1 MLVVRWWSFFVG
13 PLMKISCKQGGWIA
27 ASLLLLGGCA
37 GVRTV
42 DTDVTA
48 FTKWTAAPP
57 GPATTYRFE
66 RLPSQQMPQEQQAA
80 VETLA
85 RASLAKVGMV
95 FNPAAP
101 RYTVQVD
108 STIQQLNTG
117 YNGYGGSGV
126 FLGGG
131 GGGGGGGG
139 FGGIGLSFPL
149 GRGAS
154 ASARHDLTIVMRDVS
169 TQQVV
174 YETRASH
181 GAASDDR
188 LAVLPAMMDAALR
201 GFPEPPPGTRRISVE
216 MPR

>member
-1 MLVVRWWSFFVG
+1 
-13 PLMKISCKQGGWIA
+13 MKSSCKQRGWIA
-27 ASLLLLGGCA
+27 ASFLMLVGCA

-57 GPATTYRFE
+57 GPATPYRFD
-66 RLPSQQMPQEQQAA
+66 RLPSQQMPQEQQDA

-101 RYTVQVD
+101 RYTVQVN
-108 STIQQLNTG
+108 STIQALNAG
-117 YNGYGGSGV
+117 YGGYGGTSGYGGSGV
-126 FLGGG
+126 FLG

-154 ASARHDLTIVMRDVS
+154 ASVRHDLTLVMREVS
-169 TQQVV
+169 SQQVV
-174 YETRASH
+174 YETRVSH

-216 MPR
+216 IPR